1 MDKSAEK
8 KRAAQKPALKIA
20 IVKSARTL
28 TLFQGNEPARSY
40 PIAIGKPST
49 PTPVGNY
56 VVATKIPN
64 PGGVLGTRW
73 LGLNY
78 DAYGIHGTNRPW
90 LIGRMVSNGCV
101 RLHNAHV
108 EELFSLVQIGTP
120 VLIRD

>member
-8 KRAAQKPALKIA
+8 KRAAQRPALKIA

-120 VLIRD
+120 VIIRD